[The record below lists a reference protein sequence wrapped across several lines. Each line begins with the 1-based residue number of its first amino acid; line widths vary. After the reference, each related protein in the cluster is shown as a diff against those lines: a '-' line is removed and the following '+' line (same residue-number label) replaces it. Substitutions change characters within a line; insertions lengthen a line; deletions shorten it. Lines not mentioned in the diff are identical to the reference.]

1 MNLQLWISLQQCMR
15 RMMGVNLSKHQMNV
29 ASNLDFSVL
38 SIPEVKLHSW
48 HGRGAKKQSY
58 SGEWWY
64 ENDHSRVQYFSLHCA
79 GFTIILCNQCRHTG
93 LHIPT
98 EWKVTSQ
105 LLFAAPSEIVGNH
118 TSIITSPVGFA
129 NYTHLWICTM
139 WFIYFFL
146 FFGFILPARYSA
158 LC

>member
-1 MNLQLWISLQQCMR
+1 MR
-15 RMMGVNLSKHQMNV
+15 CTMGVNLSKHRMNV

-38 SIPEVKLHSW
+38 SITEVKLHFW
-48 HGRGAKKQSY
+48 HCRGAKNHSY
-58 SGEWWY
+58 SGEWWH
-64 ENDHSRVQYFSLHCA
+64 ENDHSQVQYFSLHCA
-79 GFTIILCNQCRHTG
+79 GLAIILCNQRRHTG

-105 LLFAAPSEIVGNH
+105 LLFATPSEIVGNH

-129 NYTHLWICTM
+129 NYTHLWICTI
-139 WFIYFFL
+139 WFIYFF
-146 FFGFILPARYSA
+146 FFCSILLAQYSA